1 VADGDRLL
9 VLGGYTDRFL
19 TEIFAVSGTD
29 GRVELVGE
37 LPEALADARFCA
49 VAGRIYGV
57 TGENG
62 IKKRF
67 PGLIAAAL

>member
-1 VADGDRLL
+1 
-9 VLGGYTDRFL
+9 LGGYSDRFL
-19 TEIFAVSGTD
+19 TGIFAVSGVD
-29 GRVELVGE
+29 GRVELAGE